1 MSVMDGEHSAITA
14 NRRINP
20 MRVSSP
26 TETRQGIL
34 AITLALPTALAI
46 AATTVL
52 AAAAVATW

>member
-34 AITLALPTALAI
+34 AITLAIPTALAI

-52 AAAAVATW
+52 AAAAVV